1 MSSPLET
8 LPPELF
14 TQILST
20 ISLSQTYPR
29 HHHPTFLS
37 LSLVSKTCRS
47 YCTPYIFTRLFF
59 RESCLEDSET
69 GVAKCIATLDGM
81 GVLGFVEGIDVAVLM
96 AKGNCEWGYEREK
109 VVKLL
114 EKFPNL
120 RRLHIRT
127 GEVLTK
133 EVVSEVQ
140 QILVH
145 RRQSGAEPSNH
156 YWWWYSARDQTELW
170 KSQDG
175 KATSM
180 SRCRIIRLFG
190 CKNRRLPP
198 IFPDR
203 DIQHRRI
210 VQHISSSSRLT
221 YLFLL
226 G

>member
-14 TQILST
+14 TRILST
-20 ISLSQTYPR
+20 TSLSQTYPR
-29 HHHPTFLS
+29 QHHPTFLS
-37 LSLVSKTCRS
+37 LSLVSKICRS

-69 GVAKCIATLDGM
+69 GVAKCIATLDRM
-81 GVLGFVEGIDVAVLM
+81 GVLGFVEGVDVAVPM

-120 RRLHIRT
+120 RRLHIIT
-127 GEVLTK
+127 GEVLSM
-133 EVVSEVQ
+133 EIVSEVQ

-156 YWWWYSARDQTELW
+156 YWWWYSAKDQTEFRRC
-170 KSQDG
+170 QDG

-210 VQHISSSSRLT
+210 AQHISSSSRLT